1 MRPTAASALIFK
13 IGRGLAGLAML
24 ALLTA
29 SFAGRALA
37 QSDFTIKARQAIL
50 MDADSGAVLFA
61 HNADEEM
68 YPASMSKIMTLIMI
82 FKALKAG
89 TLKLTDDFLVS
100 EYAWRTGGAP
110 SRTSAMMVPINTR
123 EPLEQ
128 LLKGIIVESGN
139 DACIAVAEG
148 MAGSEAIFAGKM
160 EEEARR
166 LGLTKSTFRNA
177 TGLFNPDH
185 KTTAREMAVL
195 ARHLVREYADY
206 YPMFSQREFTY
217 RKHRFFNRNSLLGMG
232 NGIDGI
238 KTGHLKESGFGI
250 VASAKQ
256 GNRRLILV
264 INGLEKAEDRK
275 NEALK
280 IFEWGFRTFGDFKLY
295 DIGEVVTQVRV
306 WGGNRMFVPVDGGAG
321 SVSVLLPRLP
331 ANQRLKAEIIYKN
344 PLKAPIKK
352 GDRVATLRV
361 ISSTHAVN
369 EVPLYAAE
377 DVEQGG
383 VMRRGL
389 DTIVHMT
396 LNWAL

>member
-1 MRPTAASALIFK
+1 MRPTAARVFKSMMHRAFTVVILIAFS
-13 IGRGLAGLAML
+13 
-24 ALLTA
+24 TA
-29 SFAGRALA
+29 QLSGPVFAQAE
-37 QSDFTIKARQAIL
+37 FTIKARQAIII
-50 MDADSGAVLFA
+50 DAESGAVLFQ

-89 TLKLTDDFLVS
+89 TLKLTDEFLVS
-100 EYAWRTGGAP
+100 ENAWRTGGAP
-110 SRTSAMMVPINTR
+110 SRTSAMMVPINTK

-139 DACIAVAEG
+139 DACIAIAEG
-148 MAGSEAIFAGKM
+148 MAGSEAVFAGKM

-166 LGLTKSTFRNA
+166 IGLTKSTFRNS

-185 KTTAREMAVL
+185 KTTAREMAML
-195 ARHLVREYADY
+195 ARHIVREYPDY
-206 YPMFSQREFTY
+206 YSMFSQREFNY
-217 RKHRFFNRNSLLGMG
+217 RKHRFINRNTLLGMG

-264 INGLEKAEDRK
+264 INGLDKAEERK

-280 IFEWGFRTFGDFKLY
+280 IFEWAFRTFGDFKLY
-295 DIGEVVTQVRV
+295 DIGEVVGQARV
-306 WGGNRMFVPVDGGAG
+306 WGGNRMYVPLDGGAG
-321 SVSVLLPRLP
+321 TVSVLLPRLP
-331 ANQRLKAEIIYKN
+331 VNQRLKAEIIYN
-344 PLKAPIKK
+344 GPLKAPIKK
-352 GDRVATLRV
+352 GDKVATLRV
-361 ISSTHAVN
+361 TSSTKAIN

-377 DVEQGG
+377 DIEPAG
-383 VMRRGL
+383 VMRRGI
-389 DTIVHMT
+389 DTLMHMT
-396 LNWAL
+396 LSWAL